1 MSRGKFTAEEKVSIV
16 LEYLDKHISTT
27 KLARK
32 YHVSETSIKRWIK
45 GFKGMG
51 IDAFSEGKNKSYTNS
66 LKVIAVTDYLAGKGS
81 LSNICQKYNI
91 RSTTQLRTWIKK
103 YNGHEELKS
112 TGSGGIIMTK
122 GRKTT
127 LEERIEIVS
136 YCIENNHNYNQTA
149 EKFKVS
155 YQQAR
160 NFVKKYEARG
170 VDGLQDRRGKRKPE
184 EEMTELEKLRAEIKM
199 LKAQHRRDEMKIDFL
214 KKLREVER
222 RWGLD

>member
-1 MSRGKFTAEEKVSIV
+1 MSRGKFTAEEKVFIV
-16 LEYLDKHISTT
+16 LEHIDNHISIME
-27 KLARK
+27 LAK
-32 YHVSETSIKRWIK
+32 KHNVHETNIRIWIK
-45 GFKGMG
+45 GFQSMG
-51 IDAFSEGKNKSYTNS
+51 IDAFSEGKNKNYTNS
-66 LKVIAVTDYLAGKGS
+66 LKVIAVTDYLAGRGS
-81 LSNICQKYNI
+81 LSSICQKYNI
-91 RSTTQLRTWIKK
+91 RSKTQLRNWIKK

-112 TGSGGIIMTK
+112 TGSGGTIMTN

-184 EEMTELEKLRAEIKM
+184 EEMTELEKLRAENKM
-199 LKAQHRRDEMKIDFL
+199 LKAQHRRYEMEIDFL
-214 KKLREVER
+214 KKLREVEG

>member
-1 MSRGKFTAEEKVSIV
+1 MSKSRFTVEDKVSIV
-16 LEYLDKHISTT
+16 LEYLEAHRSIAD
-27 KLARK
+27 LAKRYGIDSSSIRK
-32 YHVSETSIKRWIK
+32 WIK
-45 GFKGMG
+45 GFQSMG
-51 IDAFSEGKNKSYTNS
+51 TDAFRKGKNKYYPAS
-66 LKVIAVTDYLAGKGS
+66 LKFAAVTDYLAGKGS
-81 LSNICQKYNI
+81 LMAICQKLQI
-91 RSTTQLRTWIKK
+91 RDKKQLLDWIKK

-112 TGSGGIIMTK
+112 SGSGGTIMSN

-170 VDGLQDRRGKRKPE
+170 VEGLEDRRGKRKTE
-184 EEMTELEKLRAEIKM
+184 AEMTDLDKLKAENKM
-199 LKAQHRRDEMKIDFL
+199 LKAQHRRDEMEIDFL
-214 KKLREVER
+214 KKLREVEG
-222 RWGLD
+222 RWGLL

>member
-1 MSRGKFTAEEKVSIV
+1 MSKGKFTAEEKVSIV
-16 LEYLDKHISTT
+16 LEHLENHISAT
-27 KLARK
+27 KLAKK
-32 YHVSETSIKRWIK
+32 YNVYETSVRSWIK
-45 GFKGMG
+45 GFQSMG
-51 IDAFSEGKNKSYTNS
+51 IDAFREGKNKSYTTS
-66 LKVIAVTDYLAGKGS
+66 LKVVAVTDYLAGKGS
-81 LSNICQKYNI
+81 LSSICQRYNI
-91 RSTTQLRTWIKK
+91 RSKTQLRSWIKK
-103 YNGHEELKS
+103 YNGHKELKS
-112 TGSGGIIMTK
+112 SGSGGIIMTN

-170 VDGLQDRRGKRKPE
+170 VEGLQDRRGKRKTE

-199 LKAQHRRDEMKIDFL
+199 LKARHRRDEMEIDFL
-214 KKLREVER
+214 KKLREVEG

>member
-1 MSRGKFTAEEKVSIV
+1 MSRVKFTAEEKVSIV
-16 LEYLDKHISTT
+16 LEHLDNHISTT
-27 KLARK
+27 SLAKK
-32 YHVSETSIKRWIK
+32 YHVTETSIIRWIK

-51 IDAFSEGKNKSYTNS
+51 IAAFRVGKNKSYAS
-66 LKVIAVTDYLAGKGS
+66 ELKIIAVTDYLAGKGS
-81 LSNICQKYNI
+81 LYSICQTYNI
-91 RSTTQLRTWIKK
+91 RSITQLRTWIKK
-103 YNGHEELKS
+103 YNGHEELKTS
-112 TGSGGIIMTK
+112 GSGGTIMTN

-160 NFVKKYEARG
+160 NFVKKYEVRG

-184 EEMTELEKLRAEIKM
+184 EEMTELEKLRAEVKM
-199 LKAQHRRDEMKIDFL
+199 LKAQHRRDEMEIDFL
-214 KKLREVER
+214 KKMKEVEG

>member
-1 MSRGKFTAEEKVSIV
+1 MSRGKFSIEEKVSIV
-16 LEYLDKHISTT
+16 LGYLNNNESI
-27 KLARK
+27 
-32 YHVSETSIKRWIK
+32 TSISEKCGVDVSIIRSWIK
-45 GFKGMG
+45 GFQSMG
-51 IDAFSEGKNKSYTNS
+51 TDAFDNGKNKHYSTL
-66 LKVIAVTDYLAGKGS
+66 LKFSAVTDYLSGKGS
-81 LSNICQKYNI
+81 LREICLKYKI
-91 RSTTQLRTWIKK
+91 RSNTQLRNWIKK

-112 TGSGGIIMTK
+112 SGSGGTIMTN

-160 NFVKKYEARG
+160 NFVKKYEAQG
-170 VDGLQDRRGKRKPE
+170 VEGLQDRRGKRKHE
-184 EEMTELEKLRAEIKM
+184 AEMTELEKLKAENKM
-199 LKAQHRRDEMKIDFL
+199 LKAQHRRDEMEIDFL

-222 RWGLD
+222 RWGLL